1 MHVID
6 DRRLSFNMD
15 KGADPLADTTNA
27 KVTTL
32 ANWKRLAN
40 VPDNVNIMGLV
51 QAVHWCDYIV
61 SLDDKHIIYLYH
73 LKWGI
78 WSSMNSMNLCTPANG
93 CPLGVFGKDLI
104 MVPSGGGGIYTFS
117 MDTGHWIPHE
127 SLNTSFGS
135 GSGVTINN
143 VILVMTSDRKSLFVL
158 YQQTVYDQNK
168 LYLRQYCSSS
178 WSKAEQLN
186 SNMFLGTNQVSYAI
200 VQEDLYVCTGTDKV
214 YIVHTQLKEGVRVK
228 VTDIRLPQSLSMSTI
243 CGVNNTVFSFG
254 GRDRDNQPSSD
265 INRYNPTTKKWE
277 PAGYMRSCRFSVII
291 SPFIRDNKDDVEIFV
306 VGGYLGGTMTHNTL
320 LTCRIAES
328 CEVGTSDQYT

>member
-1 MHVID
+1 MID
-6 DRRLSFNMD
+6 VCLSLHSGNMD
-15 KGADPLADTTNA
+15 KAGSLAYTTSA

-32 ANWKRLAN
+32 ANWKHLAN
-40 VPDNVNIMGLV
+40 VPDNVNITGLV

-61 SLDDKHIIYLYH
+61 SLDDKNIIYLYH

-78 WSSMNSMNLCTPANG
+78 WSSMNSMNLRTPANG

-104 MVPSGGGGIYTFS
+104 MVLSGGGGIYMFS

-135 GSGVTINN
+135 GSEVTVNNIILGV
-143 VILVMTSDRKSLFVL
+143 TSDRKSLFVL
-158 YQQTVYDQNK
+158 YQQTVRNQK
-168 LYLRQYCSSS
+168 ELYLRQYHGSS

-186 SNMFLGTNQVSYAI
+186 SNTFLDTNQVSYAI
-200 VQEDLYVCTGTDKV
+200 VQADLYVCTGTDKV
-214 YIVHTQLKEGVRVK
+214 YIVHTQLRTGLRVK
-228 VTDIRLPQSLSMSTI
+228 VTDICLPQSLSMSTI

-320 LTCRIAES
+320 LTCRITES
-328 CEVGTSDQYT
+328 CEVGTSDQ